1 MALIQFLVT
10 PRAKQLCAPAWGS
23 QPPSTMLPG
32 VQGHLRRPCSQ
43 PPAEG
48 ALATLLCLLTSSSW
62 VPAVPPSW
70 KGYRTRCLAPSRA
83 NGNSAHGP
91 ALQHTRG

>member
-1 MALIQFLVT
+1 MGLIQFLVT
-10 PRAKQLCAPAWGS
+10 PQGQAALCTSLGITATLNNAARCPRTPSAALLPA
-23 QPPSTMLPG
+23 
-32 VQGHLRRPCSQ
+32 
-43 PPAEG
+43 AG
-48 ALATLLCLLTSSSW
+48 ALATLLRLLTSSSW